1 MSTETEAAAPAE
13 ALTVAPERPEDRWWP
28 LADETLAALTP
39 ERPGMAELYAPLA
52 VPPEPRWEPWPE
64 LAACRT
70 LSAGEQDA
78 QVSRWWDGLCERMYE
93 GSRGPRNW
101 LTGTAPDPGPRN
113 RCSIWPRPD
122 GPGPASQEQ
131 AAEAGAQGWTG
142 AGREPDFS
150 PPPTPGP
157 PSKSGTVPP
166 PVEDVPRPGSEP
178 EASAAEVPMSGDR
191 ASDGP
196 GHPNA
201 DADAEQFGAPD
212 EPFWEDDE
220 PRIVPPP
227 ETTEMTAVLPVPQ
240 EGEQ

>member
-1 MSTETEAAAPAE
+1 MTEAPAPAE
-13 ALTVAPERPEDRWWP
+13 AMSEWP
-28 LADETLAALTP
+28 IAEETLAALSTP
-39 ERPGMAELYAPLA
+39 ERPGMAGLYAPLT

-64 LAACRT
+64 FAACRT
-70 LSAGEQDA
+70 LSADEQDA
-78 QVSRWWDGLCERMYE
+78 QVRRWWDGLCERMYE

-101 LTGTAPDPGPRN
+101 LTGTAPDPGPQN

-122 GPGPASQEQ
+122 GPSPASQEQ

-142 AGREPDFS
+142 AGPDRDFS
-150 PPPTPGP
+150 PPPTPG

-166 PVEDVPRPGSEP
+166 PVEDVPRRGSEP

-212 EPFWEDDE
+212 EPFWEDDA

-227 ETTEMTAVLPVPQ
+227 ETDTAVLDAPEQ
-240 EGEQ
+240 EQ